1 MDMIAYIRVSTT
13 EQGISGLG
21 LEAQRR
27 AILQAAGHRDWQ
39 LTFIE
44 DTGSGKDLNRPG
56 LTGALST
63 LREGRAAGLVIAK
76 LDRLSRSLIDFA
88 ALMERARRERWAL
101 VSLDLGVDTS
111 TPQGEMLANVMA
123 TFAQFERRLISERT
137 KAALAVLRAQGRQLG
152 RPPVLSPTVRAAIGQ
167 WSGAG
172 ASLGAIAGHL
182 NATGVPTA
190 HGGRQW
196 WPSTVRAVLRSCDR
210 LPPCRWPDPVFEVV
224 ETPPAA
230 NPGMVS

>member
-21 LEAQRR
+21 LEAQRQ
-27 AILQAAGHRDWQ
+27 AISQTAAHREWQ

-56 LTGALST
+56 LTTALST
-63 LREGRAAGLVIAK
+63 LRAGRAAGLVIAK

-88 ALMERARRERWAL
+88 ALMERARREGWAL

-137 KAALAVLRAQGRQLG
+137 KAALAVLRAQGRSLG
-152 RPPVLSPTVRAAIGQ
+152 RPPVLSPAVVGLVGQWRAAGC
-167 WSGAG
+167 
-172 ASLGAIAGHL
+172 SLGAIAAEL
-182 NATGVPTA
+182 NRSGVPTA
-190 HGGRQW
+190 HGGREW
-196 WPSTVRAVLRSCDR
+196 HPSTVRAVLRSR
-210 LPPCRWPDPVFEVV
+210 QAIGTISPSNDPMFEVV
-224 ETPPAA
+224 E
-230 NPGMVS
+230 G

>member
-21 LEAQRR
+21 LEAQRQ
-27 AILQAAGHRDWQ
+27 AIMQTAAHRDWR

-56 LTGALST
+56 LTAALAT
-63 LREGRAAGLVIAK
+63 LRTGGAAGLVIAK

-88 ALMERARRERWAL
+88 ALMERARREGWAL

-152 RPPVLSPTVRAAIGQ
+152 RPPVLSPALVAAIGQ
-167 WSGAG
+167 WRGAG
-172 ASLGAIAGHL
+172 CSLGAIAAEL
-182 NATGVPTA
+182 NRSGVPTA

-196 WPSTVRAVLRSCDR
+196 YPSTVRAVVRRQTTSR
-210 LPPCRWPDPVFEVV
+210 AAGSFGPANDPVFEVV
-224 ETPPAA
+224 GE
-230 NPGMVS
+230 

>member
-1 MDMIAYIRVSTT
+1 MDMIAYIRVSTS

-21 LEAQRR
+21 LEAQRQ
-27 AILQAAGHRDWQ
+27 AIQAAAAHRHWR

-56 LTGALST
+56 LTAALAS
-63 LREGRAAGLVIAK
+63 LRAGQAAGLVIAK

-88 ALMERARRERWAL
+88 ALMDRARREGWAL

-152 RPPVLSPTVRAAIGQ
+152 RPAVLSPALVSLVRQWRAAGC
-167 WSGAG
+167 
-172 ASLGAIAGHL
+172 SLGAIAQRL
-182 NATGVPTA
+182 NEDGVPCA

-196 WPSTVRAVLRSCDR
+196 YPSTVRAVLRSR
-210 LPPCRWPDPVFEVV
+210 
-224 ETPPAA
+224 AA
-230 NPGMVS
+230 A

>member
-1 MDMIAYIRVSTT
+1 MDTIAYIRVSTS

-27 AILQAAGHRDWQ
+27 AIVQAATHRDWR

-56 LTGALST
+56 LTTALAT
-63 LREGRAAGLVIAK
+63 LRSGQVDGLVIAK
-76 LDRLSRSLIDFA
+76 LDRLSRSFIDFA
-88 ALMERARRERWAL
+88 ALMERARREGWAL

-152 RPPVLSPTVRAAIGQ
+152 RPPVLPAQVRAAIGQ
-167 WSGAG
+167 WRAAG
-172 ASLGAIAGHL
+172 CSLGAIAQRL
-182 NATGVPTA
+182 NEDAVPTA

-196 WPSTVRAVLRSCDR
+196 YPSTVRAVLRSAER
-210 LPPCRWPDPVFEVV
+210 
-224 ETPPAA
+224 AA
-230 NPGMVS
+230 